1 MDLLIN
7 LPAVLNGKDLKAMR
21 QLSDDIEAHMRALE
35 SLGCKPEQYG
45 ELFLPLLLNK
55 IPKEIRLDICSKVS
69 EKSWNFKSVL
79 KQLNEEL
86 ANRER
91 CEIVAATKN
100 PQEEHKRGN
109 RGKYFG
115 PKVLQ
120 QHQHLWLEEIENI
133 PALLCLTTFID

>member
-1 MDLLIN
+1 
-7 LPAVLNGKDLKAMR
+7 MR

-45 ELFLPLLLNK
+45 ELFLPLLLNR
-55 IPKEIRLDICSKVS
+55 IPKEIRLDICSKIL

-100 PQEEHKRGN
+100 PRRNIKEEIVENILAQKI
-109 RGKYFG
+109 
-115 PKVLQ
+115 LQ
-120 QHQHLWLEEIENI
+120 QHQHLWLEKIENI
-133 PALLCLTTFID
+133 PAFTVLNHIYRLTVQ